1 MSVAGSSPTHNSI
14 RPEWLVATPEGPI
27 EPTIP
32 VVDAHHHLYDRPGG
46 RYLLDEL
53 LTDLHSGHDVQAT
66 VIVQARSMLRADVA
80 PALQPLG
87 ETEFANGVAA
97 MSASG
102 NYGRA
107 RVGAAI
113 VGQADLLLGDAV
125 RPILERHIALAG
137 GAPAEG
143 GRFRGIRH
151 PVAWDDNP
159 FFVNAV
165 YASVENTLASASFRA
180 GFAHLASLGL
190 SFDAWLFFHQIPRLT
205 DLARKFFET
214 PIVLNHCGGIMGIAE
229 YAGRRDEVFGRWR
242 TALRELAACPNVMV
256 KLSGLGMRLGGFGF
270 ESLERAPS
278 SLMLAD
284 AWRPWMETCIEA
296 FGPARCMYGS
306 NFPVDK
312 GSYGYAIG
320 LNALKRIVS
329 GASAEEKAHIFSRS
343 AERFYRLTTQQPVPA
358 RP

>member
-1 MSVAGSSPTHNSI
+1 MSAAGSSPTHNSI
-14 RPEWLVATPEGPI
+14 RPEWLAATPEGPI

-32 VVDAHHHLYDRPGG
+32 IVDAHHHLYDRPGG

-53 LTDLHSGHDVQAT
+53 LRDLYSGHDVQAT

-80 PALQPLG
+80 PAFQPLG

-107 RVGAAI
+107 RVGAAV

-159 FFVNAV
+159 FFVNPV

-190 SFDAWLFFHQIPRLT
+190 SFDAWLFFHQVPRLT

-270 ESLERAPS
+270 ENLERAPS

-306 NFPVDK
+306 NFPVGK